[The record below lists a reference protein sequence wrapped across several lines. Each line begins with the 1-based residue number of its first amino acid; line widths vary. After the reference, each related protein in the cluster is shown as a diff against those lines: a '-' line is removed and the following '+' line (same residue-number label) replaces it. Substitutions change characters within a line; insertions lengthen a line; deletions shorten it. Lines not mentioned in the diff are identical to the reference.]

1 MEVSYK
7 GVIMY
12 EKDAQRNAVPQKELV
27 SFMIYN
33 MDANQKERFHLFCK
47 SKGFN
52 YGPGITY
59 LMDMVEALREKKGE
73 DKNE

>member
-1 MEVSYK
+1 MVDN
-7 GVIMY
+7 
-12 EKDAQRNAVPQKELV
+12 EKDTQNSSVVPQKELV

-33 MDANQKERFHLFCK
+33 MDANQKERFHSFCK

-59 LMDMVEALREKKGE
+59 LMDFVEAFQKEKKGE
-73 DKNE
+73 DKL

>member
-1 MEVSYK
+1 MVD
-7 GVIMY
+7 
-12 EKDAQRNAVPQKELV
+12 EKDTQIGSAVPQKELV

-33 MDANQKERFHLFCK
+33 MDAKQRERFHLFCK

-59 LMDMVEALREKKGE
+59 LMDFVETFMKEKNGDVK
-73 DKNE
+73 K